1 MSLTRDSIS
10 ARIGPFRKTKGFA
23 RDGPRFSDVEEPA
36 QPGLRLQAQR
46 GVAIYDKQANE
57 RRESI
62 EAMKIYLAG
71 PLFSTAERDFNAR
84 LAQLLRDL
92 GHEIWLPQESE
103 QATMTPAQIFNEDV
117 AGIDWAEVV
126 VANMDGPDPDSGT
139 CWECG
144 YAYRKKPIVVFR
156 TDFRVGYEFRPD
168 PPAEN
173 DEQAP
178 YNLMLTESATIRLDL
193 ASSSIAEVASRI
205 NEALAT
211 LSVAGSSRAQK
222 A

>member
-1 MSLTRDSIS
+1 MP
-10 ARIGPFRKTKGFA
+10 AKTT
-23 RDGPRFSDVEEPA
+23 
-36 QPGLRLQAQR
+36 
-46 GVAIYDKQANE
+46 
-57 RRESI
+57 

-84 LAQLLRDL
+84 LAQRLRDL

-103 QATMTPAQIFNEDV
+103 QATMTPAQIFKEDV
-117 AGIDWAEVV
+117 AGIDWAEIV

-144 YAYRKKPIVVFR
+144 YAYGKKPVVVFR
-156 TDFRVGYEFRPD
+156 TDFRVGYEVRPVSAATA
-168 PPAEN
+168 PGTP

-178 YNLMLTESATIRLDL
+178 YNLMLTESATLRLDL
-193 ASSSIAEVASRI
+193 ASSSIDEVARRI

-211 LSVAGSSRAQK
+211 LSVPGSPSPV
-222 A
+222 